1 MRENGDCILHE
12 IPLKWDSDV
21 FGDSGGRFPLVV
33 GKGSAERRFSSGGGD
48 DRQSVA
54 VR

>member
-21 FGDSGGRFPLVV
+21 FGDSGGCKTAVRCR
-33 GKGSAERRFSSGGGD
+33 KTKQRSYDKD
-48 DRQSVA
+48 DR
-54 VR
+54 